1 MINRGLIPR
10 RVNESYNVRL
20 RSDNLLCGEYVAV
33 PQSRRRRSMLPEFC
47 CLMKTDDSFL
57 YIV

>member
-1 MINRGLIPR
+1 MIHRGLIPR

-33 PQSRRRRSMLPEFC
+33 SAPPLNATRILLSDENR
-47 CLMKTDDSFL
+47 
-57 YIV
+57 